1 MISVNE
7 FLRCVQE
14 NAARVT
20 HYESAGDGNGD
31 GGCDCIGLII
41 GALRVAGVKWPGT
54 HGSNW
59 AARNAMATFG
69 YIDSEAD
76 CFPGM
81 IVYKAREPYDDLWK
95 LPGNYKNDPDQ
106 RDYYHVG
113 VVTSIDPFVI
123 THCTGVVGGIK
134 RDNTLGKWRWGGKL
148 KYVDY
153 DDAGTAPDE
162 EPLYLATVTADN
174 GYPVK
179 MRSGPGTD
187 YGVIDKVPLGSVVE
201 VYDVLDGW
209 SQIGYDGQMGY
220 MMNQFLREEEENGGT
235 DANHALVSI
244 VELKAAYANAN
255 MAAEI
260 LRRMIEGE

>member
-20 HYESAGDGNGD
+20 HYESAGDGSGN

-41 GALRVAGVKWPGT
+41 GALRLAGVKWPGT

-59 AARNAMATFG
+59 AARNAMDGLVYVGGAA
-69 YIDSEAD
+69 E
-76 CFPGM
+76 CFPGE
-81 IVYKAREPYDDLWK
+81 IVYKAKEPGEEGYA
-95 LPGNYKNDPDQ
+95 LPGVYDNSPDK

-113 VVTSIDPFVI
+113 VVTSVHPLCI
-123 THCTGVVGGIK
+123 THCTSVPGGIQ
-134 RDNTLGKWRWGGKL
+134 RDDTLGKWRWGGKI

-153 DDAGTAPDE
+153 DDAGAAPDE

-179 MRSGPGTD
+179 MRSGPGTN
-187 YGVIDKVPLGSVVE
+187 YGVIDS
-201 VYDVLDGW
+201 
-209 SQIGYDGQMGY
+209 
-220 MMNQFLREEEENGGT
+220 N
-235 DANHALVSI
+235 
-244 VELKAAYANAN
+244 
-255 MAAEI
+255 
-260 LRRMIEGE
+260 